1 MTALPGHFQMN
12 CNAPLLNRRIL
23 RLHAEN
29 AAFVA
34 AQLRLG
40 QDGPNFRLVE
50 IFDLELRLAGHLDA
64 LVIGRDAGLEL
75 ALENLAIAAEYGEI
89 FTAFHLFLHARP
101 DLRLTDLAPPG
112 VLVWDQVAALG
123 AAAAWC
129 APTLMAARMRDWIT
143 GLDPMAAWIALD
155 VCGRRRIDPKGHL
168 GPLLAHRDPRV
179 AARAMRLA
187 AELGRA
193 DLVPDLVRLA
203 DGGDPDLR
211 FRAAW
216 AAALLGDR
224 RTAPVILAAHVTP
237 ATPAQQARMT
247 AELLPLVM
255 DDRAARAA
263 ISRLMSDRL
272 TERWGIVA
280 TGALG
285 AADTLD
291 WLLRQMAEPVLSRIA
306 GAAFCRITG
315 ARLSAESLELAEFP
329 DDPDDPVVAACPQ
342 ESFIEAKLYWPDPEK
357 LARWLAPNRARFVAQ
372 TRYLLGVAAWTIQ
385 PPIETVATYQLDQ
398 RATALEIATRAPD
411 APLPNWHGAVVPQP
425 RGFTRKW

>member
-1 MTALPGHFQMN
+1 MN

-40 QDGPNFRLVE
+40 RDGPNFRLVE
-50 IFDLELRLAGHLDA
+50 LFDLECRLAGHLDA
-64 LVIGRDAGLEL
+64 LVMARETGLEL
-75 ALENLAIAAEYGEI
+75 ALETLAVAAEHGEV
-89 FTAFHLFLHARP
+89 FTVFHLGLHASP
-101 DLRLTDLAPPG
+101 GLALAEIAPQEA
-112 VLVWDQVAALG
+112 LIWDQVAALG

-129 APTLMAARMRDWIT
+129 APDLVAARMRDWIG
-143 GLDPMAAWIALD
+143 GLDPMATWIALE
-155 VCGRRRIDPKGHL
+155 VCGARRIDPKGHL
-168 GPLLAHRDPRV
+168 KPLFSHRDPCV

-193 DLVPDLVRLA
+193 DLAPDLARMVETA
-203 DGGDPDLR
+203 DPDLR
-211 FRAAW
+211 FWASW

-224 RTAPVILAAHVTP
+224 RAAPAMLASLVTP
-237 ATPAQQARMT
+237 ATPAPIARMT
-247 AELLPLVM
+247 AELLPLVL

-263 ISRLMSDRL
+263 IARLMSDRL

-291 WLLRQMAEPVLSRIA
+291 WLLRQMQEPTLSRCA

-315 ARLSAESLELAEFP
+315 ARLGAESLELDIFP

-342 ESFIEAKLYWPDPEK
+342 ESFIEAKLYWPDPDK
-357 LARWLAPNRARFVAQ
+357 LAHWLARNRARFVPQ
-372 TRYLLGVAAWTIQ
+372 TRFLLGVAAWTLQ
-385 PPIETVATYQLDQ
+385 PPIEIAATYQLDQ
-398 RATALEIATRAPD
+398 RAVALELATRAPET
-411 APLPNWHGAVVPQP
+411 PLPNWHGTVMPQP
-425 RGFTRKW
+425 RGFTRRW

>member
-1 MTALPGHFQMN
+1 MTALRGHFQMN
-12 CNAPLLNRRIL
+12 CNAPLPNRRIL

-29 AAFVA
+29 AGFVA

-40 QDGPNFRLVE
+40 QDGPSFRLVE
-50 IFDLELRLAGHLDA
+50 IFDLESRLAGHLDA
-64 LVIGRDAGLEL
+64 LVMGRDAGVEL
-75 ALENLAIAAEYGEI
+75 ALETLAVAAEYGEV

-101 DLRLTDLAPPG
+101 DLSLTELAPPE
-112 VLVWDQVAALG
+112 VLAWDQVAALG

-129 APTLMAARMRDWIT
+129 APDRMAARMRDWIT

-193 DLVPDLVRLA
+193 DLAPDLARLA
-203 DGGDPDLR
+203 DGGDPTLR
-211 FRAAW
+211 FWAAW

-224 RTAPVILAAHVTP
+224 RTAPAILSAHVSP
-237 ATPAQQARMT
+237 ATPAQQARMG
-247 AELLPLVM
+247 AELLPLVL

-263 ISRLMSDRL
+263 IARLMSDRL

-291 WLLRQMAEPVLSRIA
+291 WLLRQMAEPVLARIA

-357 LARWLAPNRARFVAQ
+357 LFRWLAPNRSRFVAQ

-385 PPIETVATYQLDQ
+385 PPIEATATYQLDQ
-398 RATALEIATRAPD
+398 RAVALELATRAPD
-411 APLPNWHGAVVPQP
+411 TALPNWHGAVVPQP
-425 RGFTRKW
+425 RGFTRRW

>member
-1 MTALPGHFQMN
+1 MRGHFQMN
-12 CNAPLLNRRIL
+12 CNAPLPNRRIL

-40 QDGPNFRLVE
+40 RDGPNFRLVE
-50 IFDLELRLAGHLDA
+50 IFDLESRMGGHLDA
-64 LVIGRDAGLEL
+64 LVIGRDTGVEL
-75 ALENLAIAAEYGEI
+75 ALETLGLAAEYGEV
-89 FTAFHLFLHARP
+89 FAAFHLLLHARP
-101 DLRLTDLAPPG
+101 DLPLSAIAPPE
-112 VLVWDQVAALG
+112 VLLWDQVAALG

-129 APTLMAARMRDWIT
+129 APELMAARMRDWIG

-155 VCGRRRIDPKGHL
+155 VCGSRRVDPKGHL
-168 GPLLAHRDPRV
+168 KPLLTHRDPRV
-179 AARAMRLA
+179 ADRAMRLA
-187 AELGRA
+187 GELGRA
-193 DLVPDLVRLA
+193 DLAPDLARLA
-203 DGGDPDLR
+203 DGGDPELR

-224 RTAPVILAAHVTP
+224 RSAPAILAAHVTP
-237 ATPAQQARMT
+237 ATPAPQARMA
-247 AELLPLVM
+247 AELLPLVL

-263 ISRLMSDRL
+263 IARLMSDRL

-280 TGALG
+280 TAALG

-329 DDPDDPVVAACPQ
+329 DDPDDPVVEACPQ
-342 ESFIEAKLYWPDPEK
+342 ESFIEAKLYWPDPDK
-357 LARWLAPNRARFVAQ
+357 LAHWLAPHRARFVAQ

-385 PPIETVATYQLDQ
+385 PPIETTATYQLDQ
-398 RATALEIATRAPD
+398 RAVALELATRAPD
-411 APLPNWHGAVVPQP
+411 VPLPNWHGAVVPQP